1 MKLSQLPFKPTN
13 NPPAQAD
20 TVNHKL
26 LVQAG
31 FVRQL
36 MAGVYTYA
44 PLGLRTLNKIRNIIR
59 TEMDA
64 VGGNEILMPSLQPSA
79 NWKVTGG
86 WDSIDVLFKV
96 KSRTEKNY
104 ALGQSHEE
112 IVTPLAKEIIKSYRD
127 LPLALYQIHW
137 KFRDE
142 LRAKS
147 GILRGREFEMKDMY
161 SFHETQADFDR
172 FYQEVKEAYLR
183 AYQKIGLVAK
193 VTEASGGAFTQ
204 KISYEFMVLTDAGED
219 DIFYCEKCDFC
230 INSEIAKQKAGDA
243 CPKCGAELKM
253 ARASEVGNV
262 FDLGQKYARDFEVEF
277 VGRDGKKAFPI
288 MGCYGWGTTRIMGVL
303 VEKLH
308 DDKGIIWPASVA
320 PFQVQ
325 LISLNGVEEIAK
337 SVYDQLIKAGLE
349 VLWDDRDTS
358 PGAKFAAADLIGNP
372 IRLVVSTKTAD
383 QVEWKARESGETE
396 LISVDETIGRI
407 RSLQVY

>member
-13 NPPAQAD
+13 QPPAQAD
-20 TVNHKL
+20 TINHKL

-36 MAGVYTYA
+36 MAGVYTYT
-44 PLGLRTLNKIRNIIR
+44 PLGLRTLNKIRNVIR
-59 TEMDA
+59 AEMNA
-64 VGGNEILMPSLQPSA
+64 VGGNEILMPSLHPSA
-79 NWKVTGG
+79 NWKISGG

-96 KSRTEKNY
+96 KSRTDKDY

-172 FYQEVKEAYLR
+172 FYQEVKEAYLK

-219 DIFYCEKCDFC
+219 DIFYCEACDFC
-230 INSEIAKQKAGDA
+230 VNSEITKLKIGEA
-243 CPKCGAELKM
+243 CPKCTSALKM
-253 ARASEVGNV
+253 AKASEVGNV
-262 FDLGQKYARDFEVEF
+262 FDLGQKYAKDFEVEY

-308 DDKGIIWPASVA
+308 DDKGILWPASVA

-325 LISLNGVEEIAK
+325 LISLNGVEAEAK
-337 SVYDQLIKAGLE
+337 ALYEKLTKANIE
-349 VLWDDRDTS
+349 VLWDERDIS
-358 PGAKFAAADLIGNP
+358 PGAKFAAADLIGCP
-372 IRLVVSTKTAD
+372 VRLVISIKTAG
-383 QVEWKARESGETE
+383 QVEWKLRAGTDTE
-396 LISVDETIGRI
+396 IISMDTALER
-407 RSLQVY
+407 LKAF